1 MNSGE
6 GNQAVTRLARNIRTG
21 GQSIQIDLNSFGSVV
36 WVSFANEI
44 INCASAF
51 VNLGGRGKSWRKGWG
66 LTI

>member
-6 GNQAVTRLARNIRTG
+6 GNHALTRLAKKIG
-21 GQSIQIDLNSFGSVV
+21 KSGQSILIDLNSFGAVV
-36 WVSFANEI
+36 WGSFANEV
-44 INCASAF
+44 INGASVF